1 MSRIRPVTGPA
12 RPGTHYVGVH
22 GELAVVTHLI
32 DKRGC
37 DVQDPAQAVTAV
49 IFTGSDWLSIA
60 LRPRDRKRIFLAAG
74 SA

>member
-1 MSRIRPVTGPA
+1 MAINRATGPA
-12 RPGTHYVGVH
+12 KPGTHYVGAH

-49 IFTGSDWLSIA
+49 IYDGSGWLSIA